1 MDVFN
6 KAYVLSILESIESE
20 INKIVSMTNSFSLQQ
35 ETDELKKHLKDYI
48 ELVENSINKEEK
60 EFDLLLPSIQSF
72 YLSSNAKPFKQ
83 NDTKKTRFHNKLQ
96 PNAVSFK
103 RSEDNNILTPFK
115 RSEDNNILTPFKR
128 SEDNNILTPFKRS
141 EVNVISPAP
150 FKRLEEDIP
159 KKVHSDTAQ
168 KKQCV
173 EEHNVTRDFIDGLEN
188 LLESLKKKYY

>member
-115 RSEDNNILTPFKR
+115 RSEDNVLTPFKR
-128 SEDNNILTPFKRS
+128 SEENVLTPFKRS
-141 EVNVISPAP
+141 EENVLTP

>member
-20 INKIVSMTNSFSLQQ
+20 IDKVVSMTSSFSLQK
-35 ETDELKKHLKDYI
+35 ETNELKKQLKNYI
-48 ELVENSINKEEK
+48 ELVENSINKQEYEP
-60 EFDLLLPSIQSF
+60 FDLGLPSIQSF
-72 YLSSNAKPFKQ
+72 FLNSENKR

-96 PNAVSFK
+96 PNMLSFK
-103 RSEDNNILTPFK
+103 RSEDNNVLTPFK
-115 RSEDNNILTPFKR
+115 RSEDNV
-128 SEDNNILTPFKRS
+128 LTPFKRS

-150 FKRLEEDIP
+150 FKRPDENIP
-159 KKVHSDTAQ
+159 KKVQLDTAQ

>member
-20 INKIVSMTNSFSLQQ
+20 IDKVVSMTSSFSLQQ
-35 ETDELKKHLKDYI
+35 ETNELKKHLKDYI
-48 ELVENSINKEEK
+48 ELVEKSINKEEK

-72 YLSSNAKPFKQ
+72 YLSSENKR

-103 RSEDNNILTPFK
+103 RSEDNNVLTPFK
-115 RSEDNNILTPFKR
+115 RSEDNV
-128 SEDNNILTPFKRS
+128 LTPFKRS

-150 FKRLEEDIP
+150 FKRFEED
-159 KKVHSDTAQ
+159 KKAQIDSDTVQ

>member
-20 INKIVSMTNSFSLQQ
+20 IDKVVSMTSSFSLQQ
-35 ETDELKKHLKDYI
+35 ETNELKKHLKDYI
-48 ELVENSINKEEK
+48 ELVENSINKEER

-72 YLSSNAKPFKQ
+72 YLNSKPFVPENKR
-83 NDTKKTRFHNKLQ
+83 NDTKKTRFPNKLQ

-115 RSEDNNILTPFKR
+115 RSENNV
-128 SEDNNILTPFKRS
+128 LTPFKRS

-150 FKRLEEDIP
+150 FKRPDKDIP
-159 KKVHSDTAQ
+159 KRDQIDSDQ